1 MDSPP
6 QLGMTPLL
14 RRQILE
20 NPECYPCWSGVTIT
34 ADYSAPK
41 YTPRGGCDKRCCIN
55 PPITP
60 AGEDTPGWA
69 ARVAAEEE
77 EDAFQQPDFDAAAD
91 SPNNYSPSQATAEEL
106 LSLAAACCARWLT
119 RTLMTTP
126 PKQICTTQTTAA
138 TSTRRVRP
146 QRSISPRSTRFT
158 RERSEREAKNDA
170 DARSIG
176 C

>member
-1 MDSPP
+1 
-6 QLGMTPLL
+6 MTPLL

-69 ARVAAEEE
+69 ARVPGVAAEEE
-77 EDAFQQPDFDAAAD
+77 EEAFQQPDFDAAAD

-106 LSLAAACCARWLT
+106 AFFGRAACCARWLT
-119 RTLMTTP
+119 RTLFPDDYTP
-126 PKQICTTQTTAA
+126 EALAKQICTTQTTA
-138 TSTRRVRP
+138 V
-146 QRSISPRSTRFT
+146 
-158 RERSEREAKNDA
+158 
-170 DARSIG
+170 
-176 C
+176 

>member
-20 NPECYPCWSGVTIT
+20 NPECYPCWSGVTTT

-41 YTPRGGCDKRCCIN
+41 YTPSGGCDKRCCIN

-77 EDAFQQPDFDAAAD
+77 EEAFQQPDFDAAAD

-106 LSLAAACCARWLT
+106 AFFGRRMLRKMADQNPDDY
-119 RTLMTTP
+119 TP
-126 PKQICTTQTTAA
+126 EANLHHPDYGGDKYEA
-138 TSTRRVRP
+138 
-146 QRSISPRSTRFT
+146 SPP
-158 RERSEREAKNDA
+158 AKKHQPAFD
-170 DARSIG
+170 
-176 C
+176 

>member
-41 YTPRGGCDKRCCIN
+41 YTPSGGCDKRCCIN

-77 EDAFQQPDFDAAAD
+77 EEAFQQPDFDAAAD

-106 LSLAAACCARWLT
+106 AFFGRRMLRKMADQNPDDYTHHLSF
-119 RTLMTTP
+119 
-126 PKQICTTQTTAA
+126 
-138 TSTRRVRP
+138 SH
-146 QRSISPRSTRFT
+146 
-158 RERSEREAKNDA
+158 
-170 DARSIG
+170 
-176 C
+176 